1 MLGAG
6 ASIVMG
12 ALSLGKNLADS
23 IKANKQA
30 KSAEAAAKQYA
41 QDYKNI
47 EEINYMAALQAPDIS
62 KMQQEEAARATQMSI
77 QAMQEMGPEGAA
89 QVGNIVEA
97 QRQANLKTAQQ
108 QGILEQQVQQ
118 KVLGTQQQLEGK
130 RAAREENV
138 ALMGLQ
144 GAQMAG
150 IDAQNRKTL
159 AVEGMFGA
167 GEQIISGI
175 EGLFPLYGKG
185 KNNSA
190 GLSVPGAGTGAGYGS
205 SGASF

>member
-1 MLGAG
+1 
-6 ASIVMG
+6 MG
-12 ALSLGKNLADS
+12 ALGLGTSLAQTL
-23 IKANKQA
+23 KANKQA

-47 EEINYMAALQAPDIS
+47 EEVNYMAALQAPDIS

-77 QAMQEMGPEGAA
+77 QAMQDMGPEGAA

-118 KVLGTQQQLEGK
+118 QVLGTQQQLEGK
-130 RAAREENV
+130 RAAREESV

-150 IDAQNRKTL
+150 LQAQEQKT
-159 AVEGMFGA
+159 AGIEGMFGGA
-167 GEQIISGI
+167 GLMIGGVDQAIG
-175 EGLFPLYGKG
+175 LYGDKSRDYS
-185 KNNSA
+185 KYKPA
-190 GLSVPGAGTGAGYGS
+190 DLSQYGI
-205 SGASF
+205 

>member
-97 QRQANLKTAQQ
+97 QRQADLKTAQQ

-150 IDAQNRKTL
+150 LQAQEQK
-159 AVEGMFGA
+159 AAGIEGMFGGA
-167 GEQIISGI
+167 GLMIGGVDQAIG
-175 EGLFPLYGKG
+175 LYGK
-185 KNNSA
+185 NNQNWEWSA
-190 GLSVPGAGTGAGYGS
+190 ADNAAFNDPYAQ
-205 SGASF
+205 